1 MARVYSSTSV
11 ATTLATSLTNIA
23 TSMTVTAGGGA
34 PLIQGAGFT
43 NGDIFT
49 IAIDPDT
56 QTEEICYIT
65 AAAGDTFTITRAQAG
80 SSAVAH
86 SSGATVRHVL
96 TSSDLD
102 FFRNGVNTADA
113 AIPASTLTTK
123 GDLITRTTASLAR
136 QGVGSNNQSL
146 LADSTTANGI
156 KWGASSTSTLT
167 TTGDILY
174 ASAANTLAR
183 RAIGANGEVLTVAGG
198 VPTWSAASTGL
209 PSQTGNGG
217 KYLKTD
223 GSAAS
228 WNNVDITISTA
239 TGTTYT
245 PAVTDV
251 NKLVQLNNA
260 ASITVTVPAAVFSV
274 GQQVNIQQTG
284 AGQVTVQGDGTTVL
298 TSTGASGPAPR
309 TRAQYSAATIVCT
322 SSNNF
327 TVIGDLS

>member
-56 QTEEICYIT
+56 QTEEICYVT
-65 AAAGDTFTITRAQAG
+65 ANSGDIFTITRAQAG

-86 SSGATVRHVL
+86 ASGATVRHVL

-102 FFRNGVNTADA
+102 FFRDGVTTANA

-123 GDLITRTTASLAR
+123 GDLLARTTATLQR
-136 QGVGSNNQSL
+136 LPVGSNGQVL
-146 LADSTTANGI
+146 TADSTATVGVS
-156 KWGASSTSTLT
+156 WSTLT
-167 TTGDILY
+167 
-174 ASAANTLAR
+174 N
-183 RAIGANGEVLTVAGG
+183 EV
-198 VPTWSAASTGL
+198 

-223 GSAAS
+223 GSTAS
-228 WNNVDITISTA
+228 WANVDITVSTA

-251 NKLVQLNNA
+251 NKLVQLSNA
-260 ASITVTVPAAVFSV
+260 NPITVTVPAAVFSA

-284 AGQVTVQGDGTTVL
+284 AGQVTVQGDGTSVI
-298 TSTGASGPAPR
+298 TSTGASGPAPK
-309 TRAQYSAATIVCT
+309 TRAQYSAATVVCV

-327 TVIGDLS
+327 TVIGDLA

>member
-11 ATTLATSLTNIA
+11 ATTLATTLTNIA

-34 PLIQGAGFT
+34 PLIQGSGFT

-56 QTEEICYIT
+56 QTEEICFVT
-65 AAAGDTFTITRAQAG
+65 ANSGDIFTITRGQAG

-86 SSGATVRHVL
+86 ASGATVRHVL
-96 TSSDLD
+96 TSSDLV
-102 FFRNGVNTADA
+102 FFRDGVTTANA

-123 GDLITRTTASLAR
+123 GDLLARTTATLQR
-136 QGVGSNNQSL
+136 LPVGSNGQVL
-146 LADSTTANGI
+146 TADSTATLGLN
-156 KWGASSTSTLT
+156 WTTLT
-167 TTGDILY
+167 NEI
-174 ASAANTLAR
+174 
-183 RAIGANGEVLTVAGG
+183 
-198 VPTWSAASTGL
+198 
-209 PSQTGNGG
+209 PSQTGNSG
-217 KYLKTD
+217 KFLKTN

-228 WNNVDITISTA
+228 WANVDITISTA

-260 ASITVTVPAAVFSV
+260 AAITVTVPAAVFSA

-298 TSTGASGPAPR
+298 TSTGATLATPK

-327 TVIGDLS
+327 TVIGDLA

>member
-11 ATTLATSLTNIA
+11 ATTLASSLSNIA
-23 TSMTVTAGGGA
+23 TSMTVTAGGGG
-34 PLIQGAGFT
+34 PLIQGSGFT

-56 QTEEICYIT
+56 QTEEICFVT
-65 AAAGDTFTITRAQAG
+65 ANSGDIFTITRGQAG

-86 SSGATVRHVL
+86 ASGATVRHVL
-96 TSSDLD
+96 TSSDLV
-102 FFRNGVNTADA
+102 FFRDGVTTANA

-123 GDLITRTTASLAR
+123 GDLLTRTTATLQR
-136 QGVGSNNQSL
+136 LPVGSNGQVL
-146 LADSTTANGI
+146 VADSTA
-156 KWGASSTSTLT
+156 TL
-167 TTGDILY
+167 GL
-174 ASAANTLAR
+174 N
-183 RAIGANGEVLTVAGG
+183 
-198 VPTWSAASTGL
+198 WAASPTGL

-260 ASITVTVPAAVFSV
+260 SAITVTVPAAVFSA

-298 TSTGASGPAPR
+298 TSTGASSTTPK
-309 TRAQYSAATIVCT
+309 TRAQFSAATIVCT

-327 TVIGDLS
+327 TVIGDIA